1 VVEAGQKR
9 YGNAQSYSSQ
19 GKFHGIFAILTKYKR
34 TTPRQQQMLD
44 SSLIES
50 LLYQGEGTALDF
62 KRDQY
67 PFTGATEEQQS
78 ELLKDI
84 LAFANSWRQGE
95 AYILIGVKAVT
106 GGRHTPVGTED
117 HFDDAQLQQFVNYKT
132 NRKVELAYEVHL
144 YEGKKI
150 GVIKI
155 PKQERPVYATKR
167 FGKVDKG
174 VVYYRLGSSTA
185 IATPEEIAR
194 MGRDS
199 VEGVAAP
206 IMSLQFANHET
217 RQELGNSIILSSI
230 AYVKPTV
237 PLPDIKPH
245 NQKGNAGIYGLSIP
259 ESVPSFVNRSYWREK
274 EEYIRLT
281 NLLKPVA
288 FVVQNQSSTLA
299 QNVRVQIIGNS
310 SGRITVASELP
321 DEPEYE
327 NIGRSS
333 FLARLASQRE
343 QHTEVVHHGE
353 QWTITVHFGNVQ
365 PKSCVWLDK
374 PFYIG
379 SAKKEFIELESAIYA
394 DNLPAPQ
401 NVKLVIKFNVE
412 NRFPL
417 TVDKLKEMPPFE
429 K

>member
-1 VVEAGQKR
+1 
-9 YGNAQSYSSQ
+9 
-19 GKFHGIFAILTKYKR
+19 
-34 TTPRQQQMLD
+34 MLN

-67 PFTGATEEQQS
+67 SFISATEEQQS

-95 AYILIGVKAVT
+95 AYIVIGVEAVT
-106 GGRHTPVGTED
+106 GGRHIPVGTED

-132 NRKVELAYEVHL
+132 NRKVELSYEVHL

-155 PKQERPVYATKR
+155 PKQERPTYATKR

-174 VVYYRLGSSTA
+174 VVYYRLGSATA
-185 IATPEEIAR
+185 IATPEDIAR

-206 IMSLQFANHET
+206 MMSLQFANHET

-230 AYVKPTV
+230 AYLKPIV
-237 PLPDIKPH
+237 PLPDIEPR
-245 NQKGNAGIYGLSIP
+245 NQQRNTGLYSFSFP
-259 ESVPSFVNRSYWREK
+259 EPVPLLVNRRYWREK

-281 NLLKPVA
+281 SLLKPVA

-299 QNVRVQIIGNS
+299 QNVRVQIIGSS
-310 SGRITVASELP
+310 SGSITVASELP

-327 NIGRSS
+327 NITALSRNSY
-333 FLARLASQRE
+333 LARLASQQDPR
-343 QHTEVVHHGE
+343 TEVVHHGD
-353 QWTITVHFGNVQ
+353 QWTISIHFGNVQ
-365 PKSCVWLDK
+365 PKSCVWAYE

-379 SAKKEFIELESAIYA
+379 SSEKEVLELEAAIYA

-401 NVKLVIKFNVE
+401 NVKLIIEFKIE
-412 NRFPL
+412 NRFSL
-417 TVDKLKEMPPFE
+417 TVDKLKEMPPF
-429 K
+429 KN